1 MIMNTEEKRFYVPP
15 TLEVRQVILEGNIAI
30 QSPIQKVELK
40 NWDYEG
46 PEDDVKNN
54 VDIWLEL

>member
-1 MIMNTEEKRFYVPP
+1 MNTEEKRFYVPP